1 MTKRTENRRPNTYY
15 DYWLVRPVFLQ
26 NMDDALKD
34 MLRRLHAE
42 MVEYGVAS
50 GDAWHDAQLRS
61 TMVGGLPPIKPV
73 EKPDHWAKRRK
84 ELRK

>member
-1 MTKRTENRRPNTYY
+1 MTSGKPNEHNY
-15 DYWLVRPVFLQ
+15 DHWLVRPVFLQ